1 MTGVI
6 EGLVFYMDI
15 TKPDEYYHPATKVE
29 ILGLKIPY
37 WKESVQMVKDA
48 ALSNKKKD
56 ISVGM

>member
-1 MTGVI
+1 
-6 EGLVFYMDI
+6 MDI